1 MGLFKVTMTKVF
13 LFSVETVEGDLSDI
27 NRWAKKE
34 ALAYGVDLKDIQ
46 VEKTKMPIT
55 RAGRESVKIIKPR
68 CHI

>member
-1 MGLFKVTMTKVF
+1 MGLFKVTMTKTF
-13 LFSVETVEGDLSDI
+13 MFSEDIVEGDLPDI